1 MAKRAIHKVP
11 VIETLKVKNYRALRH
26 LELQKLTPL
35 TVLLGPNGG
44 GKSTIFDVFA
54 FLSECFTDGVR
65 RAWDKRGRFK
75 ELRSRGAEGPIEI
88 EVRYLE
94 PDFTPTVYQL
104 TIDETPRGPVVAAE
118 SLRWTRIARGGNN
131 FKFLEFKHGEGYVIA
146 GERPDA
152 DAEPIHEKLASAEV
166 LAVNTLGQ
174 FKSHPRVVALRNF
187 ITGWYLSYLT
197 TTTSGARNTPE
208 AGPQERLSQTG
219 DNLANLI
226 QYLREQHPLRLD
238 EILSILR
245 RRVPRLDKVDA
256 RVLEDG
262 RLLLQLKDAP
272 FTEPIQARFA
282 SDGTL
287 KMLAYLTVLHDPD
300 PPPLIGIEEPENF
313 LHPRLLP
320 ELAEECRMASE
331 KSQLFVTTHSPFFV
345 DALTARE
352 VRVVYRDEQGYT
364 QTRRAGDMEGIPEF
378 LAEGAKLGHLW
389 LSGHFE
395 VGDPLVHAGGPARPG
410 SSRARSG
417 SKRKS

>member
-1 MAKRAIHKVP
+1 MAKRPTHTVP
-11 VIETLKVKNYRALRH
+11 VIETLKVKNYRALRR
-26 LELQKLTPL
+26 LELQQLTPL
-35 TVLLGPNGG
+35 TVLLGPNGS

-75 ELRSRGAEGPIEI
+75 ELRSRGTEGPIEI
-88 EVRYLE
+88 EVRYEE
-94 PDFTPTVYQL
+94 PNFTPTVYQL
-104 TIDETPRGPVVAAE
+104 TIDETSRGPIVAAE
-118 SLRWTRIARGGNN
+118 SLRWTRTARGGNN
-131 FKFLEFKHGEGYVIA
+131 FKFLEFKNGEGFVIA
-146 GERPDA
+146 GERPVEGD
-152 DAEPIHEKLASAEV
+152 EPIQERLASAEV

-174 FKSHPRVVALRNF
+174 FRSHPRVVALRNF

-219 DNLANLI
+219 DNLANVV
-226 QYLREQHPLRLD
+226 QHLREQHPSRLS
-238 EILSILR
+238 EILAILR
-245 RRVPRLDKVDA
+245 RRIPRLDKVDA

-272 FTEPIQARFA
+272 FAEPIQARFA

-287 KMLAYLTVLHDPD
+287 KMLAYLTVLHDPE

-331 KSQLFVTTHSPFFV
+331 RSQLFVTTHSPFFV
-345 DALTARE
+345 DALTAKE
-352 VRVVYRDEQGYT
+352 VRVVYRDENGYT
-364 QTRRAGDMEGIPEF
+364 QTRRASDMPGILEF
-378 LAEGAKLGHLW
+378 IEEGATLGHLW
-389 LSGHFE
+389 LAGHFD
-395 VGDPLVHAGGPARPG
+395 VGDPLVHAGGPPRPG
-410 SSRARSG
+410 TSTTRRG
-417 SKRKS
+417 GKRNR

>member
-1 MAKRAIHKVP
+1 MAKRPTHTVP
-11 VIETLKVKNYRALRH
+11 VIETLKVKNYRALRR
-26 LELQKLTPL
+26 LELQQLTPL
-35 TVLLGPNGG
+35 TVLLGPNGS

-75 ELRSRGAEGPIEI
+75 ELRSRGADGPIEI
-88 EVRYLE
+88 EVRYVE
-94 PDFTPTVYQL
+94 PDYTPTVYQL
-104 TIDETPRGPVVAAE
+104 TINETSRGPVVASE
-118 SLRWTRIARGGNN
+118 SLRWTRIPRGGNN
-131 FKFLEFKHGEGYVIA
+131 FKFLEFKNGEGYVIA

-152 DAEPIHEKLASAEV
+152 GDERMDERLASAEV

-174 FKSHPRVVALRNF
+174 FRSHPRVVALRNF

-219 DNLANLI
+219 DNLANVI
-226 QYLREQHPLRLD
+226 QYLREQHPQRLN
-238 EILSILR
+238 EILANLR

-256 RVLEDG
+256 RILEDG

-272 FTEPIQARFA
+272 FAEPIQARFA

-287 KMLAYLTVLHDPD
+287 KMLAYLAVLHDPE

-313 LHPRLLP
+313 LHPRLLR

-331 KSQLFVTTHSPFFV
+331 RSQLFVTTHSPFFV
-345 DALTARE
+345 DALTAKE
-352 VRVVYRDEQGYT
+352 LHVVYRNEDGYT
-364 QTRRAGDMEGIPEF
+364 QTRRASEMPGISEF
-378 LAEGAKLGHLW
+378 MAEGSPLGHLW
-389 LSGHFE
+389 LAGHFD
-395 VGDPLVHAGGPARPG
+395 VGDPLVHAGGLTRPN
-410 SSRARSG
+410 SNQARSG
-417 SKRKS
+417 GRRKR

>member
-1 MAKRAIHKVP
+1 MAKRTSHAVP
-11 VIETLKVKNYRALRH
+11 VIETLKVKNYRALRR
-26 LELQKLTPL
+26 LELQELTPL
-35 TVLLGPNGG
+35 TVLLGPNGS

-88 EVRYLE
+88 EVRYVE
-94 PDFTPTVYQL
+94 PGYTPTVYQL
-104 TIDETPRGPVVAAE
+104 TIDETSRGPIVASE
-118 SLRWTRIARGGNN
+118 SLRWTRIPRGGNN
-131 FKFLEFKHGEGYVIA
+131 FKFLEFKNGEGFVIA

-152 DAEPIHEKLASAEV
+152 DAEPIQERLASAEV

-174 FKSHPRVVALRNF
+174 FRSHPRVVALRNF

-197 TTTSGARNTPE
+197 TTASGARNTPE

-226 QYLREQHPLRLD
+226 QYLREQHPSRLD
-238 EILSILR
+238 EILAILR

-272 FTEPIQARFA
+272 FVEPIQARFA

-287 KMLAYLTVLHDPD
+287 KMLAYLTVLHDPE

-331 KSQLFVTTHSPFFV
+331 KSQLFITTHSPFFV
-345 DALTARE
+345 DPLTAKE
-352 VRVVYRDEQGYT
+352 LRVVYRDEEGYT
-364 QTRRAGDMEGIPEF
+364 QTRRASDMVGIPDF
-378 LAEGAKLGHLW
+378 LAEGATLGHLW

-395 VGDPLVHAGGPARPG
+395 VGDPLVHAGGPTQPVLSQG
-410 SSRARSG
+410 KTG
-417 SKRKS
+417 GKRTR